1 MRKRKGFTLMELII
15 VVIIIAILA
24 AVGIPQFF
32 KAAGKAKEGAAKA
45 NLQNLRKIQL
55 AYESI
60 VGGWL
65 AVNCARNAA
74 CRLRV
79 DVDNADR
86 DNNHTTGTDLQVAF
100 TDEEYQYRRAGNV
113 ITATSTAP
121 AQYRTLTIDLTTGAT
136 NW

>member
-1 MRKRKGFTLMELII
+1 MELII

-32 KAAGKAKEGAAKA
+32 KAAGTAKEGAAKA
-45 NLQNLRKIQL
+45 NLQNMRKIEL

-60 VGGWL
+60 VGSFM
-65 AVNCARNAA
+65 AINCVRNSA
-74 CRLRV
+74 CRLQV

-100 TDEEYQYRRAGNV
+100 TDEEYSYVRAGNV
-113 ITATSTAP
+113 ITATSSVP
-121 AQYRTLTIDLTTGAT
+121 ASYATLTIDLITGAT